1 MNCYAN
7 VRTAS
12 FGLVLG
18 LSVDCDRPLSQDQT
32 PVGRENTTAWAG
44 EAQPGYVQG
53 PRPRKA
59 RRVVTPH
66 LVMKQLRPGDGA
78 AVTPSGYSPTDF
90 AQCL

>member
-18 LSVDCDRPLSQDQT
+18 LLLTATALSQDQT
-32 PVGRENTTAWAG
+32 PVGANTLRGPVRHTRVCAGPAPEG
-44 EAQPGYVQG
+44 EA
-53 PRPRKA
+53 RCHA
-59 RRVVTPH
+59 H
-66 LVMKQLRPGDGA
+66 LVMNNSGQVMA
-78 AVTPSGYSPTDF
+78 AVTSVRLLANRF